1 MIRFGNKA
9 KEFNMTKKDEK
20 PVNTN
25 DLLNLAIA
33 WCDGGMT
40 DGKFTE
46 GILNTTIKAPAYGF
60 YVRESIRVHGNQ
72 IGRQRQALFDHWLDN
87 MTSEWILWVDSDIC
101 IGPDVVKMLI
111 DTSDQQEKPIV
122 TGTYFVNLSPE
133 SGKTGIAPALFNNIS
148 EHSMSQI
155 HPLPE
160 NQVIKVDNAG
170 FGFLLMHK
178 SVGLK
183 MREMY
188 PGQSV
193 FEEEKGIGEKYVSED
208 IAFFR
213 KMSKT
218 GIPLYA
224 HTGALV
230 KHMKRSPF
238 DIDLYNMYWT
248 SPLITDK
255 KVTEDKVKSA

>member
-1 MIRFGNKA
+1 MAKKA
-9 KEFNMTKKDEK
+9 KKDENK
-20 PVNTN
+20 PLNSN
-25 DLLNLAIA
+25 DLFNISIA

-72 IGRQRQALFDHWLDN
+72 IGRQRQALFDHWLDH
-87 MTSEWILWVDSDIC
+87 MTSDWILWVDSDIC
-101 IGPDVVKMLI
+101 INPRVVKMLI
-111 DTSDQQEKPIV
+111 DTADEKEKPVV

-148 EHSMSQI
+148 QYSMAQV
-155 HPLPE
+155 HPLPD
-160 NQVIKVDNAG
+160 NQVIQVDNAG
-170 FGFLLMHK
+170 FGFVLMHK

-183 MREMY
+183 MREMF
-188 PGQSV
+188 PGESV

-208 IAFFR
+208 IVFFR
-213 KMSKT
+213 RMKKC

-230 KHMKRSPF
+230 QHMKRYPF
-238 DIDLYNMYWT
+238 DIDLYTMYWT
-248 SPLITDK
+248 SPIVKDK
-255 KVTEDKVKSA
+255 KVTEDKVKSNSDE